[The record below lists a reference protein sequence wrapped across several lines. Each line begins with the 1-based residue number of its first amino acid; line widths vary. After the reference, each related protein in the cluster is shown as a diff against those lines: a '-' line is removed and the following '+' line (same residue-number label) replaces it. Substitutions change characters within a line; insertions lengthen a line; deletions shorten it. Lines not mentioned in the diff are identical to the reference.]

1 MSAPVFVVDPARLAS
16 GLVVVDGAEGRHAA
30 TVTRLGPGE
39 AVVLVDGAGRRG
51 AGLVVSAGRDRVEVE
66 VASVVEDPAP
76 QPRFVV
82 VQALPKGDRGE
93 LAVETMT
100 EVGVDAVVPWAAS
113 RCVTRWRADRA
124 DRADRALA
132 RWRTSARTAAK
143 QSRRSRFPE
152 VTGLASTADVCR
164 LLSAATL
171 GAVLHESAAEPLA
184 GVTLPSAGDV
194 VLVVGPEGGVTDD
207 ELGSFREAGA
217 ATYRLGETV
226 LRTSTAGTAALA
238 VLSAT
243 SRWA

>member
-1 MSAPVFVVDPARLAS
+1 MSAPVFVVDPARLAV
-16 GLVVVDGAEGRHAA
+16 GPVVVDGAEGRHAA
-30 TVTRLGPGE
+30 TVTRLAPGE

-51 AGLVVSAGRDRVEVE
+51 EGVVVSAARDRVEVE
-66 VASVVEDPAP
+66 VASVVEQPAP

-93 LAVETMT
+93 LAVGTMT
-100 EVGVDAVVPWAAS
+100 EVGVDVVVPWAAS

-124 DRADRALA
+124 DKALA
-132 RWRTSARTAAK
+132 KWRTSSTAAAK

-164 LLSAATL
+164 LLAAAAL
-171 GAVLHESAAEPLA
+171 GAVLHESATRSLA
-184 GVTLPSAGDV
+184 GVTLPSEGDV
-194 VLVVGPEGGVTDD
+194 VLVVGPEGGVTDE

-226 LRTSTAGTAALA
+226 LRTSTAGIAALS
-238 VLSAT
+238 VLSAER
-243 SRWA
+243 RWR